1 MHTMEEKTV
10 FPRGYSSRDEGGLEA
25 LLEQSRRRVWGWLA
39 QRVSDPEVVSD
50 LTQEVLIKFWENRG
64 QWNPQYRLGP
74 WLLRIAANHYCD
86 WQRRRPQDLL
96 AQSLP
101 HQEAVF
107 EGNGNSEEQSP
118 AQQVLQEEFLG
129 QVRTAV
135 SDLPSKYAQVLWLYY
150 LEGRKCADIARR
162 LELSVT
168 QVEGRLFR
176 GRAML
181 KTSLQSYVEA

>member
-1 MHTMEEKTV
+1 MNTMNERTG
-10 FPRGYSSRDEGGLEA
+10 PHRGYSTRDERGWED
-25 LLEQSRRRVWGWLA
+25 LLEQSRPRVWGWLA

-50 LTQEVLIKFWENRG
+50 LTQEVLIKCWENRG
-64 QWNPQYRLGP
+64 QWNPKYRLGP
-74 WLLRIAANHYCD
+74 WLLRIAANHYHD
-86 WQRRRPQDLL
+86 WQRRRPQDVL
-96 AQSLP
+96 AHSLP

-107 EGNGNSEEQSP
+107 EGRENWEDQSP
-118 AQQVLQEEFLG
+118 AQQVLQAEFLG

-135 SDLPSKYAQVLWLYY
+135 SGLPQKYAQVLWLYY
-150 LEGRKCADIARR
+150 LEGRRCADIARH
-162 LELSVT
+162 LKLSVT